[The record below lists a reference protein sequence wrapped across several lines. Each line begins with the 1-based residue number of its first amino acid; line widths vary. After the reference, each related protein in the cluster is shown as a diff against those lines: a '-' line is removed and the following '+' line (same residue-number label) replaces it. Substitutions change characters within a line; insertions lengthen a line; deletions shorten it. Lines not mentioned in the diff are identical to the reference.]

1 MKRKELSLQRRIK
14 PASPTNHL
22 MLRNSRAPILVSLLL
37 TSFIIQPLFSIG
49 VAQQQPQRER
59 RVTSITR
66 AKPAASPT
74 PLASPT
80 PVPRLVAQP
89 PGLPELKFV
98 TTTRTL
104 AELQAR
110 ISEILRRPELAPA
123 MVGVKVASLETGKVL
138 FEQNANK
145 LLSPASNMKLYAVAA
160 ALDRLTPDYRFK
172 TSVYSQE
179 KPESDGTLKGDLII
193 YGGGDPSLS
202 FRFNNGD
209 YAKGLNDLADRIVA
223 SGVKRVR
230 GDLIGDESYF
240 SGAPYGSGWEWE
252 DLQWWYGA
260 EVSALSIND
269 NFVNLSIR
277 PADGVGTPAVVTISP
292 ADPLLTIKNR
302 VNTATRGTRR
312 DLSVYRELASNVVE
326 VSGEIALGDEGY
338 SGRLAISQ
346 PALLFVYLLRSALAT
361 RGVTISG
368 KTRAIDNRSGASLI
382 HKGVLASLRNG
393 PEPVELTTLQ
403 SVPLSII
410 AAQTLKPSQNL
421 YTELVLRTLGTVV
434 VPQATS
440 SAPTK
445 RNDSSEV
452 TEIPISQAKN
462 SESDGIE
469 VVKSFL
475 SQAGLD
481 PTTLNLTDASGLS
494 RSDLVT
500 ADATVQLLTYMRRH
514 RYATAFREALPIA
527 GVDGTLR
534 NRMKG
539 TAAHNNLRGNTGT
552 LSSAS
557 SLSGYVTTASGEEL
571 VFSIMVNNY
580 PDGVN
585 PPSLCIDP
593 IAVLLA
599 SFAGRSQP

>member
-1 MKRKELSLQRRIK
+1 MFRKSREL
-14 PASPTNHL
+14 
-22 MLRNSRAPILVSLLL
+22 VVVGLLL
-37 TSFIIQPLFSIG
+37 AFSIIEPLAPIG

-59 RVTSITR
+59 RVSANANATPT
-66 AKPAASPT
+66 PT

-80 PVPRLVAQP
+80 PVPRVVAQP
-89 PGLPELKFV
+89 PGLLELKFA
-98 TTTRTL
+98 TSTRSL

-123 MVGVKVASLETGKVL
+123 TVGLKIASLETGKVL

-209 YAKGLNDLADRIVA
+209 YAKGINDLADRIVA
-223 SGVKRVR
+223 AGIKRVR

-277 PADGVGTPAVVTISP
+277 PASSVGTPAVVTISP

-326 VSGEIALGDEGY
+326 VSGQIALGDEGY

-346 PALLFVYLLRSALAT
+346 PALLFVYLLRSALVT
-361 RGVTISG
+361 RGITISG

-382 HKGVLASLRNG
+382 HKGALALVSLPRG
-393 PEPVELTTLQ
+393 LQPVELTTLQ
-403 SVPLSII
+403 SVPLSVI

-421 YTELVLRTLGTVV
+421 YTELILRTLGTVV
-434 VPQATS
+434 LPQATS
-440 SAPTK
+440 PAPIQ
-445 RNDSSEV
+445 RSDSNEAAEV
-452 TEIPISQAKN
+452 PISQAKN
-462 SESDGIE
+462 SESDGID
-469 VVKSFL
+469 VVKGFL

-494 RSDLVT
+494 RSDLIT

-514 RYATAFREALPIA
+514 RYATAFREALPVA
-527 GVDGTLR
+527 GADGTLR

-539 TAAHNNLRGNTGT
+539 TAAQNNLRAKTGT

-599 SFAGRSQP
+599 SFAGHS

>member
-1 MKRKELSLQRRIK
+1 M
-14 PASPTNHL
+14 
-22 MLRNSRAPILVSLLL
+22 
-37 TSFIIQPLFSIG
+37 
-49 VAQQQPQRER
+49 VA
-59 RVTSITR
+59 I
-66 AKPAASPT
+66 
-74 PLASPT
+74 
-80 PVPRLVAQP
+80 
-89 PGLPELKFV
+89 
-98 TTTRTL
+98 
-104 AELQAR
+104 
-110 ISEILRRPELAPA
+110 
-123 MVGVKVASLETGKVL
+123 KVASLETGKVL

-145 LLSPASNMKLYAVAA
+145 LLSPASNMKLYTVAA

-209 YAKGLNDLADRIVA
+209 YAKGIDDLADRIVA
-223 SGVKRVR
+223 AGIKRVR

-277 PADGVGTPAVVTISP
+277 PARSVGASAVVTISP
-292 ADPLLTIKNR
+292 ADPLLTINNH
-302 VNTATRGTRR
+302 VTTAARGSKR
-312 DLSVYRELASNVVE
+312 DLAVYRELASNVVE
-326 VSGEIALGDEGY
+326 VSGAIALGDEAY

-368 KTRAIDNRSGASLI
+368 KTRALDNRSGSSLI
-382 HKGVLASLRNG
+382 PRGVLALASLRHG
-393 PEPVELTTLQ
+393 PVPVELTTLQ

-421 YTELVLRTLGTVV
+421 YTELILRTLGAVV
-434 VPQATS
+434 LPQATS
-440 SAPTK
+440 PAPVK
-445 RNDSSEV
+445 RSDSSEV

-494 RSDLVT
+494 RNDLVT

-514 RYATAFREALPIA
+514 RYATAFRESLPIA
-527 GVDGTLR
+527 GADGTLR

-539 TAAHNNLRGNTGT
+539 TAAQNNLRAKTGT

-557 SLSGYVTTASGEEL
+557 SLSGYVTTTSGEEL
-571 VFSIMVNNY
+571 VFSMMVNNY

-599 SFAGRSQP
+599 SFAGHS

>member
-1 MKRKELSLQRRIK
+1 
-14 PASPTNHL
+14 
-22 MLRNSRAPILVSLLL
+22 
-37 TSFIIQPLFSIG
+37 
-49 VAQQQPQRER
+49 
-59 RVTSITR
+59 
-66 AKPAASPT
+66 
-74 PLASPT
+74 
-80 PVPRLVAQP
+80 
-89 PGLPELKFV
+89 
-98 TTTRTL
+98 
-104 AELQAR
+104 
-110 ISEILRRPELAPA
+110 
-123 MVGVKVASLETGKVL
+123 
-138 FEQNANK
+138 
-145 LLSPASNMKLYAVAA
+145 
-160 ALDRLTPDYRFK
+160 
-172 TSVYSQE
+172 
-179 KPESDGTLKGDLII
+179 
-193 YGGGDPSLS
+193 
-202 FRFNNGD
+202 
-209 YAKGLNDLADRIVA
+209 
-223 SGVKRVR
+223 
-230 GDLIGDESYF
+230 
-240 SGAPYGSGWEWE
+240 
-252 DLQWWYGA
+252 
-260 EVSALSIND
+260 
-269 NFVNLSIR
+269 
-277 PADGVGTPAVVTISP
+277 
-292 ADPLLTIKNR
+292 

-346 PALLFVYLLRSALAT
+346 PALLFVYLLRSALAS

-368 KTRAIDNRSGASLI
+368 KTRAIDNRSGNSIISKDRWGL
-382 HKGVLASLRNG
+382 KVPRVGTQ
-393 PEPVELTTLQ
+393 PVELATIQ
-403 SVPLSII
+403 SPPLSVI

-421 YTELVLRTLGTVV
+421 YTELLLRTLGEVV
-434 VPQATS
+434 LPRATS
-440 SAPTK
+440 PGPIQRS
-445 RNDSSEV
+445 DSSEV
-452 TEIPISQAKN
+452 PEIPISQAKN

-494 RSDLVT
+494 RSDLIT
-500 ADATVQLLTYMRRH
+500 ADSTVQLLTYMRRH

-527 GVDGTLR
+527 GADGTLR

-539 TAAHNNLRGNTGT
+539 TAAQNNLRAKTGT

>member
-1 MKRKELSLQRRIK
+1 MF
-14 PASPTNHL
+14 
-22 MLRNSRAPILVSLLL
+22 RNSRAFIVVSLLL
-37 TSFIIQPLFSIG
+37 TFSILEPLAPIG
-49 VAQQQPQRER
+49 VAQQQQQRER
-59 RVTSITR
+59 RVAPTALPT
-66 AKPAASPT
+66 PSPT
-74 PLASPT
+74 PSEIPAGT
-80 PVPRLVAQP
+80 PNSQLPAQQ
-89 PGLPELKFV
+89 GRQQRTTAF
-98 TTTRTL
+98 TTRTTV
-104 AELQAR
+104 ELQAR

-123 MVGVKVASLETGKVL
+123 IVGIKVASLETGRIL

-145 LLSPASNMKLYAVAA
+145 LLSPASNMKLYTIAA
-160 ALDRLTPDYRFK
+160 ALDRLSPDYHFK

-179 KPESDGTLKGDLII
+179 KPDGDGTLKGDLII

-209 YAKGLNDLADRIVA
+209 YAKGINDLADRIVA
-223 SGVKRVR
+223 AGVKRVR

-277 PADGVGTPAVVTISP
+277 PGSSLGAPAVVTISP
-292 ADPLLTIKNR
+292 ADPLLTINNHVTTSARQSK
-302 VNTATRGTRR
+302 R
-312 DLSVYRELASNVVE
+312 DLRVYRELASNVVE
-326 VSGEIALGDEGY
+326 VSGGIALGDEGY

-346 PALLFVYLLRSALAT
+346 PALLFVYLLRSALAS

-368 KTRAIDNRSGASLI
+368 KTRTIDNRSGASLI

-403 SVPLSII
+403 SVPLSVI
-410 AAQTLKPSQNL
+410 AGQTLKPSQNL
-421 YTELVLRTLGTVV
+421 YTELILRTLGTVV
-434 VPQATS
+434 LPTS
-440 SAPTK
+440 TSPAPIQ
-445 RNDSSEV
+445 RSESNEAAEGPV
-452 TEIPISQAKN
+452 SQAKN
-462 SESDGIE
+462 SESYGIE

-475 SQAGLD
+475 RQAGLD

-494 RSDLVT
+494 RNDLVT
-500 ADATVQLLTYMRRH
+500 AEATIQLLTYMRRH

-527 GVDGTLR
+527 GADGTLR

-539 TAAHNNLRGNTGT
+539 TAAQNNLRAKTGT

-557 SLSGYVTTASGEEL
+557 CLSGYVTTASGEEL

-580 PDGVN
+580 PDGIN

-599 SFAGRSQP
+599 SFAGHS

>member
-1 MKRKELSLQRRIK
+1 MF
-14 PASPTNHL
+14 
-22 MLRNSRAPILVSLLL
+22 RNFRAAIGASLLL
-37 TSFIIQPLFSIG
+37 TFSVIEPLAPIG

-66 AKPAASPT
+66 ATPAASPT
-74 PLASPT
+74 PLASPL
-80 PVPRLVAQP
+80 PSP
-89 PGLPELKFV
+89 PTRVKQSSATTELRSGA
-98 TTTRTL
+98 TTRTL
-104 AELQAR
+104 AEMQAR
-110 ISEILRRPELAPA
+110 ISDILRQPELAPA
-123 MVGVKVASLETGKVL
+123 TVGIKVTSLDTGKVL

-209 YAKGLNDLADRIVA
+209 YAKGINDLADRIVA
-223 SGVKRVR
+223 AGIKRVQ

-269 NFVNLSIR
+269 NFVNVSIR
-277 PADGVGTPAVVTISP
+277 PASSVGAPAVVTISP
-292 ADPLLTIKNR
+292 ADPLLTINNH
-302 VNTATRGTRR
+302 VTTAARGSKR
-312 DLSVYRELASNVVE
+312 DLAIYRELASNVVE
-326 VSGEIALGDEGY
+326 VSGAIALGDEAY

-368 KTRAIDNRSGASLI
+368 KTRALDNRSGSSLI
-382 HKGVLASLRNG
+382 HKGVLALASLRHG

-403 SVPLSII
+403 SVPLNII

-421 YTELVLRTLGTVV
+421 YTELILRTLGTVV
-434 VPQATS
+434 LPQTTS
-440 SAPTK
+440 PAPVQ
-445 RNDSSEV
+445 RSDSNETAEV
-452 TEIPISQAKN
+452 PISQFKN
-462 SESDGIE
+462 SESYGIE
-469 VVKSFL
+469 VVKNFL
-475 SQAGLD
+475 SQAGLN

-494 RSDLVT
+494 RNDLVT

-539 TAAHNNLRGNTGT
+539 TAAQNNLRAKTGT

-599 SFAGRSQP
+599 SFAGRS

>member
-1 MKRKELSLQRRIK
+1 MFKN
-14 PASPTNHL
+14 P
-22 MLRNSRAPILVSLLL
+22 RAFLAFILLILLL
-37 TSFIIQPLFSIG
+37 PFSFVESAAPVIR
-49 VAQQQPQRER
+49 AQQPPQRER
-59 RVTSITR
+59 RV
-66 AKPAASPT
+66 A

-80 PVPRLVAQP
+80 PSPTPGPDVTASQP
-89 PGLPELKFV
+89 LRRTASF
-98 TTTRTL
+98 TTRTTT
-104 AELQAR
+104 ELQAR
-110 ISEILRRPELAPA
+110 ISEILQRPELAPA
-123 MVGVKVASLETGKVL
+123 TVGIKVASLDTGKVL

-145 LLSPASNMKLYAVAA
+145 LLSPASNMKLYTVAA

-209 YAKGLNDLADRIVA
+209 YAKGINDLADRIVA
-223 SGVKRVR
+223 AGIKRVR
-230 GDLIGDESYF
+230 GDLIGDESF
-240 SGAPYGSGWEWE
+240 FNGAPYGSGWEWE

-269 NFVNLSIR
+269 NFVNLSVR
-277 PADGVGTPAVVTISP
+277 PATNVGSP
-292 ADPLLTIKNR
+292 ALISVLPVDPLLTIVNR
-302 VNTATRGTRR
+302 VTTAARGTKRN
-312 DLSVYRELASNVVE
+312 LAIYRELASNVIDVR
-326 VSGEIALGDEGY
+326 GEIALGDAGY

-361 RGVTISG
+361 RGVTIVG
-368 KTRAIDNRSGASLI
+368 KTRAIDNRSRASIIPKNRSGPRTLRVGA
-382 HKGVLASLRNG
+382 
-393 PEPVELTTLQ
+393 PPVELATLQ
-403 SVPLSII
+403 SPPLSVI

-421 YTELVLRTLGTVV
+421 YTELILRTLG
-434 VPQATS
+434 
-440 SAPTK
+440 
-445 RNDSSEV
+445 SEV
-452 TEIPISQAKN
+452 APPTTTPVPTQTNYANDTTEMPASQAEN
-462 SESDGIE
+462 SESDGVE
-469 VVKSFL
+469 VVKAFL
-475 SQAGLD
+475 TQAGLD

-494 RSDLVT
+494 RNDLVT

-527 GVDGTLR
+527 GVDGILR

-539 TAAHNNLRGNTGT
+539 TAAQNNLRAKTGT
-552 LSSAS
+552 LSSAA

-585 PPSLCIDP
+585 PPSVCIDP

-599 SFAGRSQP
+599 SFAGHS

>member
-1 MKRKELSLQRRIK
+1 MFRKSREL
-14 PASPTNHL
+14 
-22 MLRNSRAPILVSLLL
+22 VVVGLLL
-37 TSFIIQPLFSIG
+37 AFSIIEPLAPIG

-59 RVTSITR
+59 RVSANANATPT
-66 AKPAASPT
+66 PT

-80 PVPRLVAQP
+80 PVPRVVAQP
-89 PGLPELKFV
+89 PGLLELKFA
-98 TTTRTL
+98 TSTRSL

-123 MVGVKVASLETGKVL
+123 TVGLKIASLETGKVL

-209 YAKGLNDLADRIVA
+209 YAKGINDLADRIVA
-223 SGVKRVR
+223 AGIKRVR

-277 PADGVGTPAVVTISP
+277 PASSVGTPAVVTISP

-326 VSGEIALGDEGY
+326 VSGQIALGDEGY

-346 PALLFVYLLRSALAT
+346 PALLFVYLLRSALVT
-361 RGVTISG
+361 RGITISG

-382 HKGVLASLRNG
+382 HKGAPALVSLPRG
-393 PEPVELTTLQ
+393 LQPVELTTLQ
-403 SVPLSII
+403 SVPLRVI

-421 YTELVLRTLGTVV
+421 YTELILRTLGTVV
-434 VPQATS
+434 LPQATS
-440 SAPTK
+440 PAPIQ
-445 RNDSSEV
+445 RSDSNEAAEV
-452 TEIPISQAKN
+452 PISQAKN
-462 SESDGIE
+462 SESDGID
-469 VVKSFL
+469 VVKGFL

-494 RSDLVT
+494 RSDLIT

-514 RYATAFREALPIA
+514 RYATAFREALPVA
-527 GVDGTLR
+527 GADGTLR

-539 TAAHNNLRGNTGT
+539 TAAQNNLRAKTGT

-599 SFAGRSQP
+599 SFAGHS

>member
-1 MKRKELSLQRRIK
+1 MFRKSREL
-14 PASPTNHL
+14 
-22 MLRNSRAPILVSLLL
+22 VVVGLLL
-37 TSFIIQPLFSIG
+37 AFSIIEPLAPIG

-59 RVTSITR
+59 RVSANANATPT
-66 AKPAASPT
+66 PT

-80 PVPRLVAQP
+80 PVPRVVAQP
-89 PGLPELKFV
+89 PGLLELKFA
-98 TTTRTL
+98 TSTRSL

-123 MVGVKVASLETGKVL
+123 TVGLKIASLETGKVL

-209 YAKGLNDLADRIVA
+209 YAKGINDLADRIVA
-223 SGVKRVR
+223 AGIKRVR

-277 PADGVGTPAVVTISP
+277 PASSVGTPAVVTISP

-326 VSGEIALGDEGY
+326 VSGQIALGDEGY

-346 PALLFVYLLRSALAT
+346 PALLFVYLLRSALVT
-361 RGVTISG
+361 RGITISG

-382 HKGVLASLRNG
+382 HKGALALVSLPRG
-393 PEPVELTTLQ
+393 LQPVELTTLQ
-403 SVPLSII
+403 SVPLRVI

-421 YTELVLRTLGTVV
+421 YTELILRTLGTVV
-434 VPQATS
+434 LPQATS
-440 SAPTK
+440 PAPIQ
-445 RNDSSEV
+445 RSDSNEAAEV
-452 TEIPISQAKN
+452 PISQAKN
-462 SESDGIE
+462 SESDGID
-469 VVKSFL
+469 VVKGFL

-494 RSDLVT
+494 RSDLIT

-514 RYATAFREALPIA
+514 RYATAFREALPVA
-527 GVDGTLR
+527 GADGTLR

-539 TAAHNNLRGNTGT
+539 TAAQNNLRAKTGT

-599 SFAGRSQP
+599 SFAGHS

>member
-1 MKRKELSLQRRIK
+1 MS
-14 PASPTNHL
+14 
-22 MLRNSRAPILVSLLL
+22 RNSRAPIIVSVLL
-37 TSFIIQPLFSIG
+37 TFLIIQPLFPIS

-59 RVTSITR
+59 RVAPTAPPTPSPRPDNT
-66 AKPAASPT
+66 ASP
-74 PLASPT
+74 APT
-80 PVPRLVAQP
+80 PQLQVSQEREPRA
-89 PGLPELKFV
+89 
-98 TTTRTL
+98 TTSTTRTT

-123 MVGVKVASLETGKVL
+123 TVGIKVASLDTGKVL

-145 LLSPASNMKLYAVAA
+145 LLSPASNMKLYTVAA
-160 ALDRLTPDYRFK
+160 ALDRLSPDYRFK
-172 TSVYSQE
+172 TSVYSQS
-179 KPESDGTLKGDLII
+179 KPESDGSLTGDLII

-209 YAKGLNDLADRIVA
+209 YAKGINDLADRIVA
-223 SGVKRVR
+223 AGVKRVR
-230 GDLIGDESYF
+230 GDLIGDESFF

-269 NFVNLSIR
+269 NFVNLSIK
-277 PADGVGTPAVVTISP
+277 PAASIGAPAVITIAP
-292 ADPLLTIKNR
+292 ADPLLTINNR
-302 VNTATRGTRR
+302 MTTAARGARR
-312 DLSVYRELASNVVE
+312 DLTVYRELASNVVE
-326 VSGEIALGDEGY
+326 VSGQIALGDQGY

-346 PALLFVYLLRSALAT
+346 PALLFVYLLRSALASH
-361 RGVTISG
+361 GVQISG
-368 KTRAIDNRSGASLI
+368 KTRSINNRSGASLI
-382 HKGVLASLRNG
+382 PKGALALTSLRHG

-403 SVPLSII
+403 SPPLSII

-421 YTELVLRTLGTVV
+421 YTELILRTLGTVV
-434 VPQATS
+434 LPQATS
-440 SAPTK
+440 TAPVQ
-445 RNDSSEV
+445 RSDSSEV
-452 TEIPISQAKN
+452 SDLPISQEKN
-462 SESDGIE
+462 SESYGIE

-494 RSDLVT
+494 RNDLVT
-500 ADATVQLLTYMRRH
+500 ADATVQLLTYMHRH
-514 RYATAFREALPIA
+514 RYAAAFREALPIA

-539 TAAHNNLRGNTGT
+539 TAAQNNLRAKTGT
-552 LSSAS
+552 LSTAS
-557 SLSGYVTTASGEEL
+557 SLSGYVTNASGEEL

-580 PDGVN
+580 PEGVN
-585 PPSLCIDP
+585 PPSVCIDP

-599 SFAGRSQP
+599 SFAGHS

>member
-1 MKRKELSLQRRIK
+1 MF
-14 PASPTNHL
+14 
-22 MLRNSRAPILVSLLL
+22 RNFRGPIAVSLLL
-37 TSFIIQPLFSIG
+37 AFSIIEPLDPIG
-49 VAQQQPQRER
+49 IAQQPPQRER
-59 RVTSITR
+59 RVAPTAS
-66 AKPAASPT
+66 PSPSPT

-80 PVPRLVAQP
+80 PVPRVAAQP

-98 TTTRTL
+98 TSTRTL
-104 AELQAR
+104 AELQGR

-123 MVGVKVASLETGKVL
+123 TVGIKVASVETGKVL
-138 FEQNANK
+138 FEQNAEK
-145 LLSPASNMKLYAVAA
+145 LLSPASNMKLYTVAA

-172 TSVYSQE
+172 TLVYSQR
-179 KPESDGTLKGDLII
+179 KPETDGTLKGDLIV

-209 YAKGLNDLADRIVA
+209 YTKGINDLADRIVA
-223 SGVKRVR
+223 AGIKRVG
-230 GDLIGDESYF
+230 GDLIGDESFF

-269 NFVNLSIR
+269 NFVNLSVR
-277 PADGVGTPAVVTISP
+277 PGTSLGAPATITISP

-302 VNTATRGTRR
+302 VTTVARGTRR
-312 DLSVYRELASNVVE
+312 DLAVYRELASNVVE
-326 VSGEIALGDEGY
+326 VTGQIALGDEGY

-346 PALLFVYLLRSALAT
+346 PALLFVYLLRSALAS

-368 KTRAIDNRSGASLI
+368 KTRTIDNRSGASLVR
-382 HKGVLASLRNG
+382 KGEQALATWRHG
-393 PEPVELTTLQ
+393 PELAELTMLL
-403 SVPLSII
+403 SVPLSVI

-421 YTELVLRTLGTVV
+421 YTELILRTLGATVL
-434 VPQATS
+434 PTATS
-440 SAPTK
+440 PVPRPT
-445 RNDSSEV
+445 DASEAAEV
-452 TEIPISQAKN
+452 PISQAKT

-475 SQAGLD
+475 GQAGLD
-481 PTTLNLTDASGLS
+481 PTILNLTDASGLS
-494 RSDLVT
+494 RSDLIS
-500 ADATVQLLTYMRRH
+500 AAATVQLLTYMRRH

-539 TAAHNNLRGNTGT
+539 TAAQNNLRAKTGT
-552 LSSAS
+552 LSTAS

-585 PPSLCIDP
+585 PPSVCIDP

-599 SFAGRSQP
+599 SFAGHS